1 MNTQKNYG
9 SYHLH
14 ELERALANI
23 NEQDNPEEARLIREY
38 IAKGGYQYPAHLTA
52 RAVFTSAPF
61 KWTLVA
67 VLSFLLLAN
76 LVSLLTGALIALIPI
91 AIQGILLFMIF
102 TRHKNIGAM
111 LKIWTSFIT
120 LAGAFLFYLTLQD
133 PYYTAFEAATRLILP
148 AISLTLLIL
157 SSRYIGL
164 TSDED
169 TSSSGA

>member
-1 MNTQKNYG
+1 METQKNYG

-14 ELERALANI
+14 ELERALSNI

-52 RAVFTSAPF
+52 RATFTSAPF
-61 KWTLVA
+61 KWTLVT
-67 VLSFLLLAN
+67 VISFLLLAN
-76 LVSLLTGALIALIPI
+76 IVSLLTGALIALIPM

-111 LKIWTSFIT
+111 LKIWTFLLTI
-120 LAGAFLFYLTLQD
+120 AGAINFYITLQD
-133 PYYTAFEAATRLILP
+133 AYYTAFEAATQLILP

-157 SSRYIGL
+157 SSRYIAL

-169 TSSSGA
+169 TSGDGA

>member
-1 MNTQKNYG
+1 METQKNYG

-14 ELERALANI
+14 ELERALSNI

-61 KWTLVA
+61 KWVLVA
-67 VLSFLLLAN
+67 VLSFALLPLFN
-76 LVSLLTGALIALIPI
+76 SLLTGALMALVPI
-91 AIQGILLFMIF
+91 AIHVILLVMIF
-102 TRHKNIGAM
+102 TRHKNLGAM
-111 LKIWTSFIT
+111 LKAWTYLMTIG
-120 LAGAFLFYLTLQD
+120 GASLFYLTLQD

-169 TSSSGA
+169 SSGNGA